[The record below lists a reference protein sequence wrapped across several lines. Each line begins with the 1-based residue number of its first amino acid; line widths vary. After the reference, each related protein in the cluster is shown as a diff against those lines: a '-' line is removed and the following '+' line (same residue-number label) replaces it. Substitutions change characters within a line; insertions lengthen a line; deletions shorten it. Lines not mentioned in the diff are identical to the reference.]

1 MAPQVFTQ
9 SAATAFLVAYNDG
22 QVSEGRHGFAE
33 VLVSLLRAP
42 RTWRDD
48 RNTTATRA
56 LGRVRGNLNSLL
68 ILPQE

>member
-9 SAATAFLVAYNDG
+9 SAATAFLVAYNDS

-42 RTWRDD
+42 APGEMI
-48 RNTTATRA
+48 ATPRQPA
-56 LGRVRGNLNSLL
+56 LLGEYAVT
-68 ILPQE
+68 